1 MDRRAFLSSAVMG
14 LAGIG
19 ISACAK
25 ASTPVVPGSF
35 ASGNT
40 GPRPELLAKAYKA
53 FSQHH
58 KQIKQRDVIAIAD
71 FSSASHLPRFHL
83 LDMLNGRTTAFLV
96 AHGKGSDPE
105 HSGWVQYFSN
115 LPGSEAT
122 SSGSYVVGDTY
133 IGQHGYSR
141 RLAGLD
147 KDNDQAE
154 ARAIVIHPAWYVSEE
169 IAAQQ
174 GKVGRSQGCF
184 AFSQNDIGQ
193 IISRLGTGTLLYAD
207 KV

>member
-1 MDRRAFLSSAVMG
+1 MDRRAFLSSTIMG
-14 LAGIG
+14 IAGMG
-19 ISACAK
+19 MSACAK
-25 ASTPVVPGSF
+25 AAMPIMADDIMAAPM
-35 ASGNT
+35 
-40 GPRPELLAKAYKA
+40 GPRPELLAKAYRA
-53 FSQHH
+53 FSQHQNRIT
-58 KQIKQRDVIAIAD
+58 KRDVIAIAD
-71 FSSASHLPRFHL
+71 FSTASRFPRFHM

-115 LPGSEAT
+115 TPGSEAT
-122 SSGSYVVGDTY
+122 SSGSYVLGDTY

-147 KDNDQAE
+147 RENDQAE
-154 ARAIVIHPAWYVSEE
+154 SRAIVIHPAWYVSEQ
-169 IAAQQ
+169 IAAEQ

-184 AFSQNDIGQ
+184 AFSQADIGQ
-193 IISRLGTGTLLYAD
+193 IISRLSIGTLLYAD